1 MDTAVAV
8 IREIE
13 RRRVE
18 LVMAIDDWV
27 MRSVPQ
33 HRLGATL
40 HTETV
45 GAVIDR
51 LAESSVRAHHALMTR
66 NAHDE
71 LLHNAWHHLAELA
84 DAYDDL
90 VRDVMAGRRRLP
102 EW

>member
-1 MDTAVAV
+1 MAV

-51 LAESSVRAHHALMTR
+51 LAESSGGAPPAILTMGP
-66 NAHDE
+66 
-71 LLHNAWHHLAELA
+71 AEQVLEN
-84 DAYDDL
+84 
-90 VRDVMAGRRRLP
+90 AGRQMAR
-102 EW
+102 

>member
-1 MDTAVAV
+1 MDTSVAV

-51 LAESSVRAHHALMTR
+51 LAESSVRAHPPEKKHAAPGQVLKKEGEEK
-66 NAHDE
+66 AQ
-71 LLHNAWHHLAELA
+71 
-84 DAYDDL
+84 
-90 VRDVMAGRRRLP
+90 
-102 EW
+102 

>member
-1 MDTAVAV
+1 MDTSVAV

-51 LAESSVRAHHALMTR
+51 LAESSVRAHHALITKD
-66 NAHDE
+66 AHAEVFDK
-71 LLHNAWHHLAELA
+71 AW
-84 DAYDDL
+84 DD
-90 VRDVMAGRRRLP
+90 
-102 EW
+102 